1 MKHLRKL
8 SAALAAAALLLT
20 LVPAASAWSVYGQ
33 EIKNKTASV
42 APGAA
47 ATAQAVWAPGDGLP
61 RTEYYLTYSPNAVVR
76 PVVRWGDYLLSR
88 RTLDQMAQ
96 ELEGQGLRVVGGINA
111 SFFESNGCPIGVV
124 ISGGRLLSANP
135 EFQVIGFKADG
146 SALLGQPTVALS
158 ASWTTP
164 ERTATLEDGSQMV
177 VPAQAQNIA
186 LSGLNKIR
194 NAGGYYLISGDYA
207 PGTQNTLDGVDVVL
221 RPDETQRGLPLNG
234 DVACEV
240 VGVRTSTADTSIPA
254 GCFVLSMNS
263 YSDAALLNVL
273 RQLQPGDAVTLHV
286 AISQGWEEVTEA
298 VSGLHSL
305 IAEGAPNP
313 YLPWDGRAPRTA
325 VGVRADGSVVFYAV
339 DGRQNGHSLGA
350 TYTEL
355 AQRMIE
361 LGCVSAIALDGGGST
376 TFGAT
381 WPDSESFETINRPSD
396 GKARAVSV
404 CLFLVED
411 GNTAT
416 GELGGFLVDAG
427 DGPVMAGTSIPVS
440 ALPLDTASRLLSWS
454 GDMTWSAE
462 LGAVAPDG
470 SGGWVYTAPAA
481 SGVVTD
487 TITVTVGAVTGQA
500 AVTVAASPTSLR
512 LTDRGTG
519 QAVSALELKA
529 GDTASLSAAAFLYSW
544 PLQSGP
550 FTWSVSPEVGTVDQN
565 GVFTAG
571 TTAGTGTLTV
581 QCGQASA
588 SIAVT
593 VTEPEPEPE
602 PEPGPEEKPFADI
615 DGHWAEAYMTLLY
628 QRGIAQGTVEGDGLR
643 YFYPDSRLTRQE
655 WAAFL
660 VRLLGEDTAKYE
672 TVELPFADADA
683 ISPWALPYVR
693 AAYALELMSGAQT
706 GQGLMANPQ
715 AEITREEVMTVVGRA
730 LDTAQEADLSG
741 YADADQVSGWAL
753 AHVQTLV
760 ARGIVQGSDG
770 KLSPKSPITRGSAAK
785 ILCALLPS

>member
-8 SAALAAAALLLT
+8 SAVLAAAALFLALI
-20 LVPAASAWSVYGQ
+20 PAASASAVYGQ

-42 APGAA
+42 APGAT

-61 RTEYYLTYSPNAVVR
+61 RTEYYLTYSPNAVVK
-76 PVVRWGDYLLSR
+76 PVVRWGDYLISR

-135 EFQVIGFKADG
+135 EFQAVGFKAGG

-164 ERTATLEDGSQMV
+164 ERTATLEDGSQTV

-240 VGVRTSTADTSIPA
+240 VGVRASTVDTSIPA

-339 DGRQNGHSLGA
+339 DGRQNGHSVGA

-381 WPDSESFETINRPSD
+381 WPDSEGFETINRPSD

-411 GNTAT
+411 ANTAT

-427 DGPVMAGTSIPVS
+427 DGPVMAGTSIPVN
-440 ALPLDTASRLLSWS
+440 ALPLDTASRPLAWGGELA
-454 GDMTWSAE
+454 WSAA
-462 LGAVAPDG
+462 LGTVAPDG
-470 SGGWVYTAPAA
+470 AGGWVYTAPAA
-481 SGVVTD
+481 GGVVTD
-487 TITVTVGAVTGQA
+487 TITVTGGGVTGQA
-500 AVTVAASPTSLR
+500 AVTVTATPTALR
-512 LTDRGTG
+512 LTDSGTG
-519 QAVSALELKA
+519 QAVSALELKT
-529 GDTASLSAAAFLYSW
+529 GDTAGLSASASLYSW
-544 PLQSGP
+544 PLQSAAV
-550 FTWSVSPEVGTVDQN
+550 TWSVSPELGTVDQN

-571 TTAGTGTLTV
+571 QTAGTGTLTV
-581 QCGQASA
+581 QCGQVSA

-593 VTEPEPEPE
+593 VTEPEPQ
-602 PEPGPEEKPFADI
+602 PEEKPFADI

-643 YFYPDSRLTRQE
+643 YFYPGSRLTRQE

-672 TVELPFADADA
+672 TVELPFADAGA
-683 ISPWALPYVR
+683 ISSWALPYVR
-693 AAYALELMSGAQT
+693 AAYALELMGGAQT

-770 KLSPKSPITRGSAAK
+770 KLSPKSPITRAEAAK
-785 ILCALLPS
+785 ILCALLPN